1 VLTSSLIRQDLV
13 PMVASYLVLMAA
25 LGIGLRGLQRPRDAR
40 RAAAPDATGRG
51 SIWPAL
57 IRYMIGTAV
66 GGYLTLSV
74 VVVAYYYAV
83 ARVGGQFLE
92 SAFTGA
98 ALLVGLALPVFA
110 AASLLFERR
119 RRRRENT
126 GEGPAQ
132 CP

>member
-1 VLTSSLIRQDLV
+1 
-13 PMVASYLVLMAA
+13 MVASYLVLMAA
-25 LGIGLRGLQRPRDAR
+25 LGIGLRRLQRSRDAPRDAR
-40 RAAAPDATGRG
+40 RAAAPDATGRR

-66 GGYLTLSV
+66 GGYLMLSV
-74 VVVAYYYAV
+74 VVVAYYYGV

-110 AASLLFERR
+110 AASLLFERG

-126 GEGPAQ
+126 GRGPAHRL
-132 CP
+132 